1 MTEMQT
7 KQVFGLAACLVLFF
21 AVFAAPARADQ
32 WNQATKVT
40 FSAPVEVPGTVLP
53 AGSYLFTV
61 MPDDPDHSIV
71 QIWSSDHQKFFTT
84 VMTVPN
90 YRRKPTG
97 NPVLLFDHSQAG
109 TPTAVQAWFYPGD
122 VYGHDFVYAKSRA
135 TELAKEN
142 GQPVPS
148 MPDDVAANGNKSSAS
163 SANDSS
169 IAAMKHAQVKA
180 MQPTGEEVDII
191 EVIQTTPQGSAQT
204 PR

>member
-1 MTEMQT
+1 MQT
-7 KQVFGLAACLVLFF
+7 KQIFGLAACAVLFF

-71 QIWSSDHQKFFTT
+71 QIWNSDHTKFYTT
-84 VMTVPN
+84 VMTVPD

-97 NPVLLFDHSQAG
+97 NPVVLFDRSQPG
-109 TPTAVQAWFYPGD
+109 TPVAVQAWFYPSD
-122 VYGHDFVYAKSRA
+122 LYGHDFVYAKSRA
-135 TELAKEN
+135 TELAKET
-142 GQPVPS
+142 GQAVPS
-148 MPDDVAANGNKSSAS
+148 MPDDVAANGNKSQANST
-163 SANDSS
+163 NDSS

-180 MQPTGEEVDII
+180 MRPSGEEVDIF
-191 EVIQTTPQGSAQT
+191 EVIQTTPQGSPSN

>member
-1 MTEMQT
+1 MQT
-7 KQVFGLAACLVLFF
+7 RYFLGLATCLVLSF
-21 AVFAAPARADQ
+21 AIFAAPARADQ

-53 AGSYLFTV
+53 AGSYLFTT
-61 MPDDPDHSIV
+61 MPDDPEHSIV
-71 QIWSSDHQKFFTT
+71 QIWNADHTKFYAT

-97 NPVLLFDHSQAG
+97 NPVVLFEHSQPG
-109 TPTAVQAWFYPGD
+109 TPEAVQAWFYPGD
-122 VYGHDFVYAKSRA
+122 LYGHDFVYPKSRA
-135 TELAKEN
+135 TELAKQS

-148 MPDDVAANGNKSSAS
+148 MSDEIAANGNKSQAN

-169 IAAMKHAQVKA
+169 ISAMKHAQVKA
-180 MQPTGEEVDII
+180 MRPTGEEVDIF
-191 EVIQTTPQGSAQT
+191 EVIQTTPQGSTQSN